1 MFEALRNLLDRSV
14 RCRLRVRVS
23 CDLGDHPLLRKVLLV
38 VKLVYLLLDTK
49 GASILDI
56 ARKLRVLASSVVVLR
71 LVVIEVEP
79 KVLAH
84 DVLESLVLLIISGSL
99 VILEKTQT
107 CRDLLELFRIRVGLL
122 ELIILFLFFCREG

>member
-1 MFEALRNLLDRSV
+1 
-14 RCRLRVRVS
+14 
-23 CDLGDHPLLRKVLLV
+23 LLV

-122 ELIILFLFFCREG
+122 ELIILFLFFYREG